1 MTRLVFWYGVK
12 FEDRGQAFS
21 FVPATKLINF
31 EDGEI
36 KGYCKVPKK
45 IQKKSEKK
53 QKMTKTEDQIKRG
66 LGEIADDMQL
76 DKVDRAA
83 WMMRFK
89 EDYEFAEEE
98 AAKEEAELNLKSTCV
113 GKATDGE
120 QQEVAISK
128 KRKPGRPKKQESESS
143 KRKPGRP
150 KKVDVLP
157 PEENTDVKVKK
168 KPGRPKKSEK
178 EKAKKSGKNGH
189 QNGGK
194 SCCCQSENCCC

>member
-1 MTRLVFWYGVK
+1 MG
-12 FEDRGQAFS
+12 
-21 FVPATKLINF
+21 
-31 EDGEI
+31 
-36 KGYCKVPKK
+36 K

-178 EKAKKSGKNGH
+178 EKAKKAEKTATKTAEKVAAAKAKTAAAEKLVVADNT
-189 QNGGK
+189 
-194 SCCCQSENCCC
+194 